1 MSATLIPSRFDL
13 LIRNATLLTADP
25 AAPIVRNAS
34 LGVIGDR
41 IAWIGALPAEVHAAL
56 DLDLAGRVVTPGF
69 VNVHTH
75 SALSMVRGV
84 AADLGFAP
92 SYTKGIPNALD
103 LTPEDSIAMTR
114 LGALEALLAGSTLIG
129 EHFVHVDACV
139 PEIARLGLRVHASV
153 RLHDV
158 DFRKVAQ
165 SGRWEFDAALGE
177 GLLERNLALHE
188 AWDGKEAGRVRVQF
202 AAHAADTC
210 SEPYLKRIA
219 QAAQKTGAVVN
230 THFAQ
235 SEVEVERVL
244 DRTGH
249 TPAQVFD
256 DAGLLN
262 ERLLCGHCI
271 YVSDVDIARMAAAG
285 ANVVHIPKCNAASGR
300 LAPTPLLKAAGLNMT
315 LATDTQHADMVELMR
330 WALATAR
337 VQTGGVDDDWQPHH
351 VFAMA
356 TINGARAL
364 GLGDELGSLEVGKKA
379 DFVVFDF
386 RRPHLVPA
394 TNPIGTLVHTA
405 MGRDVE
411 MVFVDGRCVV
421 RDGRPTLVDMDAVL
435 AEARTTGD
443 NLWRKA
449 AA

>member
-1 MSATLIPSRFDL
+1 MSEIRFDL
-13 LIRNATLLTADP
+13 LIRNATLLTAEPD
-25 AAPIVRNAS
+25 APIVRNAS
-34 LGVIGDR
+34 LGVIGSR
-41 IAWIGALPAEVHAAL
+41 IAWIGGEPPPGTSAEL
-56 DLDLAGRVVTPGF
+56 DLDLPGRVVTPGF

-75 SALSMVRGV
+75 GALSMVRGV

-92 SYTKGIPNALD
+92 SYTRGIPNALD
-103 LTPEDSIAMTR
+103 LTPEDAVSMTR
-114 LGALEALLAGSTLIG
+114 LGALEALLSGSTLIG

-139 PEIARLGLRVHASV
+139 PEIAKLGLRIHAGV

-177 GLLERNLALHE
+177 ELLQRNLALHSS
-188 AWDGKEAGRVRVQF
+188 WSGKEDGRVQVQF

-210 SEPYLKRIA
+210 SEPYLRRVGE
-219 QAAQKTGAVVN
+219 AARKAGAAVN
-230 THFAQ
+230 THLAQ
-235 SEVEVERVL
+235 STVEIERVL
-244 DRTGH
+244 ARTGR
-249 TPAQVFD
+249 TPVQVFE

-271 YVSDVDIARMAAAG
+271 YLEDADIARMAKAG

-300 LAPTPLLKAAGLNMT
+300 FAPTPKLKAAGLNIA

-337 VQTGGVDDDWQPHH
+337 VQMGGVDPDWQPHH

-364 GLGDELGSLEVGKKA
+364 GLGDELGSLKTGKKA
-379 DFVVFDF
+379 DLVVLDF

-394 TNPIGTLVHTA
+394 TDPLGNLVHTA
-405 MGRDVE
+405 LGRDVE
-411 MVFVDGRCVV
+411 MVFVDGRCVA
-421 RDGRPTLVDMDAVL
+421 RDGRPTLVDMDAAL
-435 AEARTTGD
+435 SDARRTANG
-443 NLWRKA
+443 LWRKA